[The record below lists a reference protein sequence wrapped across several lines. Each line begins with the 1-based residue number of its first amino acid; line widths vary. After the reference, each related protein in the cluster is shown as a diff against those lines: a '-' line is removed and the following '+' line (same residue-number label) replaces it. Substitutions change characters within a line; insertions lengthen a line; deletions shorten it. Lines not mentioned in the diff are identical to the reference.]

1 MDKLTMTRR
10 RILRGRF
17 QWPAWLL
24 DWAWNRQ
31 ATPWCEPGAAPEKI
45 ELPPEISQ

>member
-1 MDKLTMTRR
+1 M

-24 DWAWNRQ
+24 DWAWRRQ
-31 ATPWCEPGAAPEKI
+31 ATPGPDEMARRARRRARWGR
-45 ELPPEISQ
+45 